1 MVQYDKFVFTN
12 CWSFDNT
19 ILVIDSEKDEVVD
32 SIEVLKQPQS
42 MVLDAFNKL
51 WILTD
56 GGFEG
61 NPYAYEQPALIRI
74 NAVTRDIER
83 VWRFGLDDLPSE
95 LQING
100 AGDTLYFLNR
110 DVYRHPVLSSGE
122 PELFIESPYEYS
134 NIGGFY
140 GLGVDPQRSDIY
152 VADAIDNVQR
162 GVVYRYSANAIPVD
176 TLKVGIIPGGF
187 CFKK

>member
-1 MVQYDKFVFTN
+1 
-12 CWSFDNT
+12 
-19 ILVIDSEKDEVVD
+19 
-32 SIEVLKQPQS
+32 
-42 MVLDAFNKL
+42 
-51 WILTD
+51 LTD

-100 AGDTLYFLNR
+100 VGDTLYFLNR
-110 DVYRHPVLSSGE
+110 DVYRHAVLSSGE
-122 PELFIESPYEYS
+122 PELFIESPYVDS

-140 GLGVDPQRSDIY
+140 GLGVDPQRSDVY

-162 GVVYRYSANAIPVD
+162 GVVYRFNAYGVPLD

-187 CFKK
+187 CFKTGR